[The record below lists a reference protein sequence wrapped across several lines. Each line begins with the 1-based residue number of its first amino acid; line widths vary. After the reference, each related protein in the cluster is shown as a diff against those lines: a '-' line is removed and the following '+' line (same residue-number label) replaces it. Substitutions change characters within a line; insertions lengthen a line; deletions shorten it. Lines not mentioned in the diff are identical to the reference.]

1 MPETV
6 STPSGPSVEVP
17 ILLVAELQDSLL
29 TVVHDL
35 KRLDD
40 LLSQSMSNLMDR
52 FTSVNSHLASTL
64 LKPAEDIEAA
74 CYAVQSAVI
83 ELQFQD
89 IASQLIAHASKTLQG
104 CAYRLAAE
112 SMGAEDGDAVP
123 FVDEMPNRP
132 NPVTQAQMDAGSIEL
147 F

>member
-1 MPETV
+1 MPEINLP
-6 STPSGPSVEVP
+6 PSEPSVALP
-17 ILLVAELQDSLL
+17 LLLVAELQDSLL

-35 KRLDD
+35 KRLDG
-40 LLSQSMSNLMDR
+40 LLEHALNNLMDR
-52 FTSVNSHLASTL
+52 FTSATNHLDSPDL
-64 LKPAEDIEAA
+64 LRTDDLDAA
-74 CYAVQSAVI
+74 RSAVRAAVI

-112 SMGAEDGDAVP
+112 SMGPEDGEAVP
-123 FVDEMPNRP
+123 FVEDVPNRP
-132 NPVTQAQMDAGSIEL
+132 NPVAQDEMDAGSVEL

>member
-6 STPSGPSVEVP
+6 SSPSEPSVEVP

-29 TVVHDL
+29 AVVHDL

-40 LLSQSMSNLMDR
+40 LLAHSMSNLMDR
-52 FTSVNSHLASTL
+52 FASVNSHLASPL
-64 LKPAEDIEAA
+64 LLPGDDVVAA
-74 CYAVQSAVI
+74 RFAVQSAVI

-89 IASQLIAHASKTLQG
+89 IASQLIAHAAKTLQG

-112 SMGAEDGDAVP
+112 SMGSDDGDAVP
-123 FVDEMPNRP
+123 FADEMPNRP

>member
-74 CYAVQSAVI
+74 RYAVQSAVI

>member
-64 LKPAEDIEAA
+64 LRPAEDIEAA
-74 CYAVQSAVI
+74 RYAVQSAVI

>member
-74 CYAVQSAVI
+74 RYAVQSAVI

-112 SMGAEDGDAVP
+112 SMGAEDGDALP

>member
-64 LKPAEDIEAA
+64 LRPAEDIEAA
-74 CYAVQSAVI
+74 RYAVQSAVI

-104 CAYRLAAE
+104 CAYWLAAE